1 MSSTKVT
8 ANVYIDASGIDDKLT
23 SLLTPEIMLELHNLF
38 AKMCDPYVPFLEGP
52 LSQTVEVR
60 SDRNT
65 YIQPYAR
72 YQYYGTEFKHTLDYH
87 PLASAKWDE
96 AMMTDKGEEFLEQV
110 KQILIRRAKELYG

>member
-1 MSSTKVT
+1 MPSVK
-8 ANVYIDASGIDDKLT
+8 IDVKISP
-23 SLLTPEIMLELHNLF
+23 SLLEGLPEELISDEATMLEIHNLF

-60 SDRNT
+60 SDGNT

-110 KQILIRRAKELYG
+110 KQILIRRANELYG